1 MTNIPENEVS
11 QEQFLHT
18 ISQVT
23 LQKWYSMITLVV
35 NDFSTKVVAPIDS
48 GADQNCIRERII
60 PSEYCD
66 RRKEQFCS
74 AKGEPLYIKYKLNK
88 GYLQNN
94 AYCFKNIFL
103 IVRNI
108 TMM

>member
-1 MTNIPENEVS
+1 
-11 QEQFLHT
+11 
-18 ISQVT
+18 
-23 LQKWYSMITLVV
+23 MITLVV
-35 NDFSTKVVAPIDS
+35 NDFSTNLVALINS
-48 GADQNCIRERII
+48 GVDQNCIREGII
-60 PSEYCD
+60 PTKYCE
-66 RRKEQFCS
+66 RTKEQLCS
-74 AKGEPLYIKYKLNK
+74 ANGEPLYIKYKLNK